1 MIFIF
6 GVGPT
11 YSISRLRP
19 ISQTLKVQSMQEL
32 WSKVIDS
39 LKERVGQQNFDIWI
53 KPIHLISMEGEMV
66 ELEVPN
72 RFFKEWINEHYS
84 RHIKDVFSFVTE
96 KPCHLQFRIR
106 NEKMNEKDLI
116 PSPLQSNGPQTIHPS
131 QTVFN
136 PKYTFDHFVV
146 GASNQF
152 ANAACLAVANL
163 PGKNYNPLF
172 IYGGVGLGKT
182 HLLHAIGSHI
192 IQHRILPEVK
202 KICYLSSE
210 EFTNELINSLRYE
223 KMDEF
228 RNKFRRMDI
237 LLIDDIQFIAGKE
250 RTQAEFFHTFNS
262 IYEARKQIVVTSDKF
277 PKDIPNFEERL
288 RSRFEW
294 GLIADIQPPDIETKV
309 AILRKKAENEDIPL
323 PNDVAF
329 FLASQIDSNI
339 RVLEGS
345 LIRIGAF
352 SSLTQTPI
360 DIQMAKEVL
369 KNIIKPKDEL
379 ISIDIIQKTVA
390 SFFNMKISDL
400 KAKRKNQGYVLP
412 RQIAIYLCRKFTNT
426 SLLEIGEKFGGKD
439 HSTVLHSI
447 KKVEGKMAKEVSFK
461 EMIDKLQDQ
470 IKS

>member
-1 MIFIF
+1 MEEI
-6 GVGPT
+6 
-11 YSISRLRP
+11 
-19 ISQTLKVQSMQEL
+19 

-53 KPIHLISMEGEMV
+53 KPIRFISMDGEMV

-84 RHIKDVFSFVTE
+84 PYIKEALSLLTQ
-96 KPCHLQFRIR
+96 KPCHLQFQIR
-106 NEKMNEKDLI
+106 SEKMNEKEPISSLL
-116 PSPLQSNGPQTIHPS
+116 PSYETQALPS
-131 QTVFN
+131 FQPISN

-163 PGKNYNPLF
+163 PAKNYNPLF

-182 HLLHAIGSHI
+182 HLLHAIANHI
-192 IQHRILPEVK
+192 LQHRVLPDAK
-202 KICYLSSE
+202 KICYISSE
-210 EFTNELINSLRYE
+210 EFTNELINSIRYE

-262 IYEARKQIVVTSDKF
+262 LYEARKQIVVTSDKF

-309 AILRKKAENEDIPL
+309 AILRKKAEIENISI

-339 RVLEGS
+339 RMLEGS

-352 SSLTQTPI
+352 ASLTKTPI
-360 DIQMAKEVL
+360 DIQLAKEVL
-369 KNIIKPKDEL
+369 KNIIKPKEEL
-379 ISIDIIQKTVA
+379 ISIDTIQKVVA
-390 SFFNMKISDL
+390 SFYNIKISDL
-400 KAKRKNQGYVLP
+400 KAKKKYKGYVIP
-412 RQIAIYLCRKFTNT
+412 RQIAMYFSRKLTNA

-447 KKVEGKMAKEVSFK
+447 KKVEERVSQDPSFK
-461 EMIDKLQDQ
+461 EIIENLNSR

>member
-1 MIFIF
+1 MDD
-6 GVGPT
+6 
-11 YSISRLRP
+11 
-19 ISQTLKVQSMQEL
+19 L
-32 WSKVIDS
+32 WSNVIDS

-53 KPIHLISMEGEMV
+53 KPIHFVAADGEKV

-84 RHIKDVFSFVTE
+84 PLIKEAVSFLTQ
-96 KPCHLQFRIR
+96 KPCSLQYRVR
-106 NEKMNEKDLI
+106 NEKKIERDFIHTAM
-116 PSPLQSNGPQTIHPS
+116 QSDDTQVTSSFQPI
-131 QTVFN
+131 FN
-136 PKYTFDHFVV
+136 PKYTFDNFVV

-163 PGKNYNPLF
+163 PAKNYNPLF

-182 HLLHAIGSHI
+182 HLLNAIGNHI
-192 IQHRILPEVK
+192 FQHRILPDVK

-237 LLIDDIQFIAGKE
+237 LLIDDIQFISGKE

-262 IYEARKQIVVTSDKF
+262 LYEARKQIVVTSDKF

-309 AILRKKAENEDIPL
+309 AILRKKAEIENISL

-339 RVLEGS
+339 RMLEGS

-352 SSLTQTPI
+352 ASLTKTPI
-360 DIQMAKEVL
+360 DIQLAKEVL
-369 KNIIKPKDEL
+369 KNIIKPKEEL
-379 ISIDIIQKTVA
+379 ISIDSVQKIVST
-390 SFFNMKISDL
+390 FFNIKISDL
-400 KAKRKNQGYVLP
+400 KVKRKYKGYVIP
-412 RQIAIYLCRKFTNT
+412 RQIAMYLSRKLTSA

-447 KKVEGKMAKEVSFK
+447 KKVEERMIKEPSFK
-461 EMIDKLQDQ
+461 EMIENLQSR

>member
-1 MIFIF
+1 MEKENIW
-6 GVGPT
+6 VT
-11 YSISRLRP
+11 VL
-19 ISQTLKVQSMQEL
+19 
-32 WSKVIDS
+32 DS

-53 KPIHLISMEGEMV
+53 KPISFLSMDGDRV
-66 ELEVPN
+66 HLEVPN
-72 RFFKEWINEHYS
+72 RFFREWIIEHFS
-84 RHIKDVFSFVTE
+84 PEIQDVISTE
-96 KPCHLQFRIR
+96 AQKPCHLQFRIR
-106 NEKMNEKDLI
+106 HDKTEKKDSIPPPSEKKEVHLLHNEQ
-116 PSPLQSNGPQTIHPS
+116 PL
-131 QTVFN
+131 FN

-163 PGKNYNPLF
+163 PAKNYNPLF

-182 HLLHAIGSHI
+182 HLLHAIGNQI
-192 IQHRILPEVK
+192 IQHRILPDMK

-210 EFTNELINSLRYE
+210 EFTNELINSIRYE

-228 RNKFRRMDI
+228 RNKFRKMDI
-237 LLIDDIQFIAGKE
+237 LLIDDIQFISGKE

-262 IYEARKQIVVTSDKF
+262 LYEARKQIVVTSDKF

-294 GLIADIQPPDIETKV
+294 GLIADIQPPDVETKV
-309 AILRKKAENEDIPL
+309 AILKKKAEMENIFL

-352 SSLTQTPI
+352 ASLTKTPV
-360 DIQMAKEVL
+360 DIQVAKEVL
-369 KNIIKPKDEL
+369 KNIIKSKEEL
-379 ISIDIIQKTVA
+379 ISIDLIQKVV
-390 SFFNMKISDL
+390 SNFFNIKMSDL
-400 KAKRKNQGYVLP
+400 KVKRKYKGNVVP
-412 RQIAIYLCRKFTNT
+412 RQIAMYLSRKLTNA
-426 SLLEIGEKFGGKD
+426 SLIEIGDKFGGKD

-447 KKVEGKMAKEVSFK
+447 RKVEEKISKDIPFK
-461 EMIDKLQDQ
+461 ETIDNLYGR

>member
-1 MIFIF
+1 M
-6 GVGPT
+6 
-11 YSISRLRP
+11 
-19 ISQTLKVQSMQEL
+19 ENL
-32 WSKVIDS
+32 WSNVIDS

-53 KPIHLISMEGEMV
+53 KPIHFVSVDGEKV

-84 RHIKDVFSFVTE
+84 PLIKDAFSFLTQ

-106 NEKMNEKDLI
+106 NEKIIDKDLYHPTL
-116 PSPLQSNGPQTIHPS
+116 PSYDPQAAPS
-131 QTVFN
+131 IQQIFN

-163 PGKNYNPLF
+163 PASNYNPLF

-182 HLLHAIGSHI
+182 HLLNAIGNHI
-192 IQHRILPEVK
+192 LQHRILPNMK
-202 KICYLSSE
+202 KICYTSSE

-237 LLIDDIQFIAGKE
+237 LLIDDIQFISGKE

-262 IYEARKQIVVTSDKF
+262 LYDAHKQIVVTSDKF

-309 AILRKKAENEDIPL
+309 AILRKKAEIENISL

-339 RVLEGS
+339 RMLEGS

-352 SSLTQTPI
+352 ASLTKTPI
-360 DIQMAKEVL
+360 DMQLAKEIL
-369 KNIIKPKDEL
+369 KNIIKPKEEL
-379 ISIDIIQKTVA
+379 VSIDAIQKVVST
-390 SFFNMKISDL
+390 FYNIKISDL
-400 KAKRKNQGYVLP
+400 KVKRKYKGYVIP
-412 RQIAIYLCRKFTNT
+412 RQVAMYLSRKLTNA

-447 KKVEGKMAKEVSFK
+447 KKVEERMSKEIPFK
-461 EMIDKLQDQ
+461 EMIENLHSR

>member
-1 MIFIF
+1 MDD
-6 GVGPT
+6 
-11 YSISRLRP
+11 
-19 ISQTLKVQSMQEL
+19 L
-32 WSKVIDS
+32 WSSVIDS

-53 KPIHLISMEGEMV
+53 KPIHFISIDGEKV

-84 RHIKDVFSFVTE
+84 PSIKDAISFLTQ

-106 NEKMNEKDLI
+106 NEKMLEKEFPRPTTQTNGHQI
-116 PSPLQSNGPQTIHPS
+116 SPSFQPL
-131 QTVFN
+131 FN
-136 PKYTFDHFVV
+136 PKYTFDNFVV

-163 PGKNYNPLF
+163 PAKNYNPLF
-172 IYGGVGLGKT
+172 VYGGVGLGKT
-182 HLLHAIGSHI
+182 HLLHAIGNHI
-192 IQHRILPEVK
+192 LQHRVLPDVK
-202 KICYLSSE
+202 KICYISSE

-223 KMDEF
+223 RMDEF

-237 LLIDDIQFIAGKE
+237 LLIDDIQFISGKE

-262 IYEARKQIVVTSDKF
+262 LYEARKQIVVTSDKF

-294 GLIADIQPPDIETKV
+294 GLIADIQSPDIETKV
-309 AILRKKAENEDIPL
+309 AILRKKAEIENIPL

-339 RVLEGS
+339 RMLEGS

-352 SSLTQTPI
+352 ASLTKTLI
-360 DIQMAKEVL
+360 DVQLAKEVL
-369 KNIIKPKDEL
+369 KNIIKPKEEFV
-379 ISIDIIQKTVA
+379 SIDLVQKVV
-390 SFFNMKISDL
+390 SNFFNIKMSDL
-400 KAKRKNQGYVLP
+400 KVKRKYKGYVIP
-412 RQIAIYLCRKFTNT
+412 RQIAMYLSRKLTSA

-447 KKVEGKMAKEVSFK
+447 KKVEERMSKEASFK
-461 EMIDKLQDQ
+461 EMIDNLHSR

>member
-1 MIFIF
+1 M
-6 GVGPT
+6 
-11 YSISRLRP
+11 
-19 ISQTLKVQSMQEL
+19 EDL

-39 LKERVGQQNFDIWI
+39 LKERIGQQNFDIWI
-53 KPIHLISMEGEMV
+53 KPIHFLSMEGENV

-72 RFFKEWINEHYS
+72 RFFKEWIHEHYS
-84 RHIKDVFSFVTE
+84 PHIRDALSFFTQ

-106 NEKMNEKDLI
+106 NEKMDEKDFI
-116 PSPLQSNGPQTIHPS
+116 SPSLQNQNTKAPHTFQPI
-131 QTVFN
+131 FN

-163 PGKNYNPLF
+163 PAKNYNPLF

-182 HLLHAIGSHI
+182 HLLHAIGNHI
-192 IQHRILPEVK
+192 FQNHILPEVK

-237 LLIDDIQFIAGKE
+237 LLIDDIQFISGKE

-262 IYEARKQIVVTSDKF
+262 LYEARKQIVVTSDKF

-309 AILRKKAENEDIPL
+309 AILKKKAEIEKISL

-352 SSLTQTPI
+352 ASLTKTPV
-360 DIQMAKEVL
+360 DIQLAKEVL
-369 KNIIKPKDEL
+369 KNIIKPKEEL
-379 ISIDIIQKTVA
+379 ISIDVIQKVIS
-390 SFFNMKISDL
+390 SFFNIKISDL
-400 KAKRKNQGYVLP
+400 KVKRKTKGYVVP
-412 RQIAIYLCRKFTNT
+412 RQIAMYLCRKLTNA

-447 KKVEGKMAKEVSFK
+447 KKVEEKIEKETSFK
-461 EMIDKLQDQ
+461 EMIENLQGR

>member
-1 MIFIF
+1 MEEI
-6 GVGPT
+6 
-11 YSISRLRP
+11 
-19 ISQTLKVQSMQEL
+19 

-53 KPIHLISMEGEMV
+53 KPIRFISMDGETV

-72 RFFKEWINEHYS
+72 RFFKEWIHEHYS
-84 RHIKDVFSFVTE
+84 SHIKEALSLFHQ
-96 KPCHLQFRIR
+96 KPCSLQFQISSEKT
-106 NEKMNEKDLI
+106 NEKEYV
-116 PSPLQSNGPQTIHPS
+116 PSLLPNQETQASPS
-131 QTVFN
+131 FRQIFS

-146 GASNQF
+146 GAGNQF

-163 PGKNYNPLF
+163 PAKNYNPLF

-182 HLLHAIGSHI
+182 HLLNAIGNHI
-192 IQHRILPEVK
+192 LQHRILSDVK
-202 KICYLSSE
+202 KICYISSE

-223 KMDEF
+223 KMEEF

-262 IYEARKQIVVTSDKF
+262 LYEARKQIVVTSDKF

-309 AILRKKAENEDIPL
+309 AILKKKAEIENISL

-339 RVLEGS
+339 RMLEGS
-345 LIRIGAF
+345 LIRVGAF
-352 SSLTQTPI
+352 ASLTKTSI
-360 DIQMAKEVL
+360 DIQLAKEVL
-369 KNIIKPKDEL
+369 KNIIKPKEEL
-379 ISIDIIQKTVA
+379 ISIDNIQKVVT
-390 SFFNMKISDL
+390 SFFNIKISDL
-400 KAKRKNQGYVLP
+400 KVKRKYKGYVIP
-412 RQIAIYLCRKFTNT
+412 RQIAMYFCRKLTNA
-426 SLLEIGEKFGGKD
+426 SLIEIGEKFGGKD

-447 KKVEGKMAKEVSFK
+447 RKVEEKVSKDPSFK
-461 EMIDKLQDQ
+461 ETIENLNNR

>member
-1 MIFIF
+1 M
-6 GVGPT
+6 
-11 YSISRLRP
+11 
-19 ISQTLKVQSMQEL
+19 EDL
-32 WSKVIDS
+32 WSKVSDS
-39 LKERVGQQNFDIWI
+39 LKERVGPQNFDIWI
-53 KPIHLISMEGEMV
+53 KPIHFLSIDGERV

-84 RHIKDVFSFVTE
+84 SHIKDALSFLTQ
-96 KPCHLQFRIR
+96 KSCHLQFRIR
-106 NEKMNEKDLI
+106 NDRMNEKVSF
-116 PSPLQSNGPQTIHPS
+116 PPPLESHASRGLNSSKPP
-131 QTVFN
+131 FN
-136 PKYTFDHFVV
+136 SKYTFDNFVV

-163 PGKNYNPLF
+163 PAKNYNPLF

-182 HLLHAIGSHI
+182 HLLHAIENHI
-192 IQHRILPEVK
+192 FQNRILPEVK
-202 KICYLSSE
+202 KICYISAE
-210 EFTNELINSLRYE
+210 EFTNELINSIRFD
-223 KMDEF
+223 KMEEF

-262 IYEARKQIVVTSDKF
+262 LYEARKQIVATSDKF

-309 AILRKKAENEDIPL
+309 AILRKKAENENISL

-339 RVLEGS
+339 RMLEGC

-352 SSLTQTPI
+352 ASLTKTPI
-360 DIQMAKEVL
+360 DLLAAKDVL
-369 KNIIKPKDEL
+369 KNIIKPKEEM
-379 ISIDIIQKTVA
+379 ISIDVIQKVVA
-390 SFFNMKISDL
+390 TFFNIKISDF
-400 KAKRKNQGYVLP
+400 KVKRKNKGFVVP
-412 RQIAIYLCRKFTNT
+412 RQIAIYLSRKLTGS
-426 SLLEIGEKFGGKD
+426 SLIEIGEKFGGKD

-447 KKVEGKMAKEVSFK
+447 KKVEEKMSKDPSFK
-461 EMIDKLQDQ
+461 EMIENFHGR

>member
-1 MIFIF
+1 M
-6 GVGPT
+6 
-11 YSISRLRP
+11 
-19 ISQTLKVQSMQEL
+19 EDL
-32 WSKVIDS
+32 WSKVTDS

-53 KPIHLISMEGEMV
+53 KPIHFLSMEGENV

-84 RHIKDVFSFVTE
+84 SHIRDSLSFLTQ

-106 NEKMNEKDLI
+106 NEKINGRDFI
-116 PSPLQSNGPQTIHPS
+116 PPPVQSQETKAPHTFRPI
-131 QTVFN
+131 FN
-136 PKYTFDHFVV
+136 PKYTFDDFVV

-163 PGKNYNPLF
+163 PAKNYNPLF

-182 HLLHAIGSHI
+182 HLLHAIGNHI
-192 IQHRILPEVK
+192 IQLHVLPDVK

-237 LLIDDIQFIAGKE
+237 LLIDDIQFISGKE

-262 IYEARKQIVVTSDKF
+262 LYEARKQIVVTSDKF

-309 AILRKKAENEDIPL
+309 AILKKKAEIENISL

-329 FLASQIDSNI
+329 FLASQIDSNV

-352 SSLTQTPI
+352 ASLTKTPV
-360 DIQMAKEVL
+360 DIQLAKEVL
-369 KNIIKPKDEL
+369 KNIIKPKEQL
-379 ISIDIIQKTVA
+379 ISIDAIQKVI
-390 SFFNMKISDL
+390 SNFFNMKISDL
-400 KAKRKNQGYVLP
+400 KVKRKNKGYVLP
-412 RQIAIYLCRKFTNT
+412 RQIAMYLCRKLTNA
-426 SLLEIGEKFGGKD
+426 SLIEIGEKFGGKD

-447 KKVEGKMAKEVSFK
+447 KKVEEKVQKETSFK
-461 EMIDKLQDQ
+461 EMIENLEGQ